1 MIKEEI
7 KLIKETQADLKKFGL
22 TVGTVLFLI
31 GALLLYLGKNSS
43 AYFIAPGVVLLWA
56 GFMYPEILKPLNK
69 IWMTLAILLG
79 WVMTRVILIVLFY
92 LVITPIG
99 FLAKIF
105 RKEFLKLGYD
115 KSAASYW
122 EPRSKRTTDP
132 AEYERQF

>member
-7 KLIKETQADLKKFGL
+7 KLIKQTPADLKKFGI
-22 TVGTVLFLI
+22 TVGTVLLLI

-43 AYFIAPGVVLLWA
+43 AYFIAPGVVLFWA
-56 GFMYPEILKPLNK
+56 GFKYPEILKPVNK
-69 IWMTLAILLG
+69 LWMTLAILLG
-79 WVMTRVILIVLFY
+79 WVMTRVILIILFY
-92 LVITPIG
+92 LVITPIA

-105 RKEFLKLGYD
+105 RKEFLKLEYD

-122 EPRSKRTTDP
+122 EIRNKRTSDP